1 MTLIKSKNAMIMFHN
16 EDTKYDISSMYQ
28 SFETASSIY
37 EMDELYGWGNKINI
51 RMDIKFF
58 AV

>member
-37 EMDELYGWGNKINI
+37 EMDELYGWRNKINI